1 MNIRAH
7 GVTDVGLV
15 RAQNEDSL
23 VLLPESELYVVADGM
38 GGHNSGEVASQLTIS
53 AMKSFYEDPGLE
65 ERLREEHQEFR
76 GQEGIPNAFSEYKL
90 LRAVESAN
98 MTIFNTAQRFEAYRE
113 MGTTVVA
120 VQIVKTRIYVAFV
133 GDSRLYRFRDGK
145 LEQLTEDHSLANEY
159 VRMGVIRKEDV
170 RTFPYRNVIVKAL
183 GLGSVVETETFY
195 RGCKPGDLF
204 LLCSDGLT
212 DMVENEG
219 IEEILSAADGDL
231 EGANARL
238 VDAAKAKGGVDNI
251 TSLLVAIGEGE
262 GE

>member
-98 MTIFNTAQRFEAYRE
+98 MTISTLRSDLRPIERWE
-113 MGTTVVA
+113 RPLSLCRSSRRVSTSRLWETVVS
-120 VQIVKTRIYVAFV
+120 IVF
-133 GDSRLYRFRDGK
+133 
-145 LEQLTEDHSLANEY
+145 E
-159 VRMGVIRKEDV
+159 M
-170 RTFPYRNVIVKAL
+170 
-183 GLGSVVETETFY
+183 
-195 RGCKPGDLF
+195 
-204 LLCSDGLT
+204 
-212 DMVENEG
+212 ENW
-219 IEEILSAADGDL
+219 S
-231 EGANARL
+231 N
-238 VDAAKAKGGVDNI
+238 
-251 TSLLVAIGEGE
+251 
-262 GE
+262 